1 MFVISI
7 AFLCPFLP
15 LKSYSVFTFVRK
27 NGSVYDYY
35 SRIIQDAFTGGN
47 LYIGQIDMDREQTGI
62 NRINRRRFLQ
72 IVAVAGA
79 GAACWKLGI
88 FGSAKP
94 IQVARR
100 SQPIMGTV
108 LNLTVYGP
116 DRDSCE
122 DALSQTI
129 ATMKRLEGRLSRH
142 MAGSELSELNRA
154 AILENPSDDLLNVL
168 TLAEDISKKSSG
180 AFDITILPLL
190 QLHEKI
196 QATNDLPNPQA
207 HSSAHKLV
215 GHQNLQLGSKTVRL
229 THAGMGISLDG
240 IGKGYIVDQGV
251 ATLRGLGFNNVYV
264 EAGGDLMVSG
274 KKEDKNPWRI
284 GIRNPRPQHDQKLVT
299 VAVSDK
305 AVATSGD
312 YMQAFTPDLKNHHI
326 IDPRSG
332 FSPPELASCTVTAPN
347 VALADGLATAIM
359 VLGKDDT
366 FDLLEPMKGCEAY
379 MVDKNLQNFN
389 TSGFFS

>member
-1 MFVISI
+1 MNRVDR
-7 AFLCPFLP
+7 
-15 LKSYSVFTFVRK
+15 RK
-27 NGSVYDYY
+27 
-35 SRIIQDAFTGGN
+35 
-47 LYIGQIDMDREQTGI
+47 
-62 NRINRRRFLQ
+62 FLQ

-79 GAACWKLGI
+79 GAACWKLGL
-88 FGSAKP
+88 FGSTKT
-94 IQVARR
+94 IQMARR

-116 DRDSCE
+116 DQDRCE
-122 DALSQTI
+122 EALNQTV
-129 ATMKRLEGRLSRH
+129 ATMKGLERRLSRH
-142 MAGSELSELNRA
+142 MVGSELSELNRT
-154 AILENPSDDLLNVL
+154 AILENPSDDLLNVV
-168 TLAEDISKKSSG
+168 TLAQDISRKSSG

-190 QLHEKI
+190 QLHEQNKG
-196 QATNDLPNPQA
+196 TNNSPNPQQ

-215 GHQNLQLGSKTVRL
+215 GYEKLQLDGKKVRL
-229 THAGMGISLDG
+229 AETGMGISLDG

-251 ATLRGLGFNNVYV
+251 ASLRSLGFNNVYV

-274 KKEDKNPWRI
+274 QKEENVPWRI

-299 VAVSDK
+299 IAVSDK

-359 VLGKDDT
+359 VLGKDYA
-366 FDLLEPMKGCEAY
+366 FDLLEPLKGCEAY
-379 MVDKNLQNFN
+379 MVDKNLQKFN

>member
-1 MFVISI
+1 M
-7 AFLCPFLP
+7 
-15 LKSYSVFTFVRK
+15 
-27 NGSVYDYY
+27 
-35 SRIIQDAFTGGN
+35 
-47 LYIGQIDMDREQTGI
+47 
-62 NRINRRRFLQ
+62 NRVDRRRFLQ

-79 GAACWKLGI
+79 GAACWKLGL
-88 FGSAKP
+88 FGSTKT
-94 IQVARR
+94 IQMARR

-116 DRDSCE
+116 DQDRCE
-122 DALSQTI
+122 EALNQTV
-129 ATMKRLEGRLSRH
+129 ATMKGLESRLSRH
-142 MAGSELSELNRA
+142 MVGSELSELNRT
-154 AILENPSDDLLNVL
+154 AILENPSDDLLNVV
-168 TLAEDISKKSSG
+168 TLAQDISRKSSG

-190 QLHEKI
+190 QLHEQNKG
-196 QATNDLPNPQA
+196 TNNSPNPQQ

-215 GHQNLQLGSKTVRL
+215 GYEKLQLDGKKVRL
-229 THAGMGISLDG
+229 AETGMGISLDG

-251 ATLRGLGFNNVYV
+251 ASLRSLGFNNVYV

-274 KKEDKNPWRI
+274 QKEENVPWRI

-299 VAVSDK
+299 IAVSDK

-359 VLGKDDT
+359 VLGKDYA
-366 FDLLEPMKGCEAY
+366 FDLLEPLKGCEAY
-379 MVDKNLQNFN
+379 MVDKNLQKFN

>member
-1 MFVISI
+1 
-7 AFLCPFLP
+7 
-15 LKSYSVFTFVRK
+15 
-27 NGSVYDYY
+27 
-35 SRIIQDAFTGGN
+35 
-47 LYIGQIDMDREQTGI
+47 MDREQTGM

-79 GAACWKLGI
+79 GAACWKLGL
-88 FGSAKP
+88 FGSAKT

-122 DALSQTI
+122 EALNQTI
-129 ATMKRLEGRLSRH
+129 ASMKWLENRLSRH
-142 MAGSELSELNRA
+142 KADSELSELNRT

-168 TLAEDISKKSSG
+168 TLAEGISKKSSG
-180 AFDITILPLL
+180 AFDVTILPLL
-190 QLHEKI
+190 HLHEKNRG
-196 QATNDLPNPQA
+196 TNDLPDPQD

-215 GHQNLQLGSKTVRL
+215 GFEKLQLDDKSVRL
-229 THAGMGISLDG
+229 AKPGMGISLDG
-240 IGKGYIVDQGV
+240 IGKGYIVDRGV
-251 ATLRGLGFNNVYV
+251 AILRSLGFNNVYV

-274 KKEDKNPWRI
+274 KKEDKEPWRI
-284 GIRNPRPQHDQKLVT
+284 GIRNPRPQQSQKLVT

-326 IDPRSG
+326 IDPTSG

-359 VLGKDDT
+359 VLGKDDAL
-366 FDLLEPMKGCEAY
+366 DLLEPLEGCEAY
-379 MVDKNLQNFN
+379 MVDKKLQNFN

>member
-1 MFVISI
+1 
-7 AFLCPFLP
+7 
-15 LKSYSVFTFVRK
+15 
-27 NGSVYDYY
+27 
-35 SRIIQDAFTGGN
+35 
-47 LYIGQIDMDREQTGI
+47 MDTEQTGT
-62 NRINRRRFLQ
+62 NRFNRRGFLQ

-79 GAACWKLGI
+79 AAACWKFGL

-116 DRDSCE
+116 DQDSCE
-122 DALSQTI
+122 EALNQTI
-129 ATMKRLEGRLSRH
+129 ATMKTLEGRLSRH
-142 MAGSELSELNRA
+142 MPDSELSELNKTS
-154 AILENPSDDLLNVL
+154 ILEHPGEDILNVL
-168 TLAEDISKKSSG
+168 TLAQDLSRKSSG
-180 AFDITILPLL
+180 AFDVTILPLL
-190 QLHEKI
+190 YLHERI
-196 QATNDLPNPQA
+196 RGANDHPDSQLLL
-207 HSSAHKLV
+207 SAQKLV
-215 GHQNLQLGSKTVRL
+215 NYENLQLSDKSVRL
-229 THAGMGISLDG
+229 AQAGMGISLDG

-251 ATLRGLGFNNVYV
+251 TTLRSLGFNNVYV

-274 KKEDKNPWRI
+274 QKEDKDPWRI
-284 GIRNPRPQHDQKLVT
+284 GLRNPRPQQKQDLIT
-299 VAVSDK
+299 IAVSDK

-312 YMQAFTPDLKNHHI
+312 YLQAFTPDLKNHHI

-359 VLGKDDT
+359 VLGKNDAL
-366 FDLLEPMKGCEAY
+366 DLIEPMKGCEAY
-379 MVDKNLQNFN
+379 MVDKNLQHFN